1 MKNRQDLN
9 NLKRSKHLYLYWLE
23 IMINV
28 WVKKKRLFVSSI
40 LWLASTCYAFSAPED
55 HGRDYSL
62 RDWHITENPVVY
74 GLAIV
79 ATIFCCLILIGMG
92 RADNSRQDSYNDGNA
107 SIGCGV
113 IGIILAVL
121 MALIRC
127 SMDK

>member
-1 MKNRQDLN
+1 MNVLKHYHRVIIVFDL
-9 NLKRSKHLYLYWLE
+9 
-23 IMINV
+23 
-28 WVKKKRLFVSSI
+28 LFFHVF
-40 LWLASTCYAFSAPED
+40 YAFSAPED

-92 RADNSRQDSYNDGNA
+92 RADNSRQDSNNDGNA